1 MDRRRVAELKLSNEE
16 SQKFQKAIEHYKILN
31 GARYL
36 FVCYQMLVEHHEAGD
51 QIILPPRLMTV
62 EAFIRPTMPPEKE
75 DDNEAGIQALDR
87 LEADPTRVRK
97 ANATKSTTL
106 QEIGKN
112 QKKRKSSRKSKDP
125 GS

>member
-62 EAFIRPTMPPEKE
+62 EALIRLTMHPEKE
-75 DDNEAGIQALDR
+75 DDIEAAIQALDR

-97 ANATKSTTL
+97 ADATKSKTL
-106 QEIGKN
+106 QESGKN
-112 QKKRKSSRKSKDP
+112 QKRKSSRKSKDP
-125 GS
+125 RS